1 MLSMAIDSASVW
13 QLLGEK
19 WWHSVHRVETFQL
32 KISIN
37 YLVSAFL
44 QKFRFR
50 AKQQEAKVVA
60 SSLVK
65 KTYLRGLFQNFP
77 NEVSFKHFFGLRL
90 EFFSSIEI
98 TLLNSPFNSHKIF
111 KKWAIAT
118 TRLKI
123 PATTRERSSR
133 KSKMLDMI
141 DRSKK

>member
-60 SSLVK
+60 SSFAK
-65 KTYLRGLFQNFP
+65 KTYLRVLF
-77 NEVSFKHFFGLRL
+77 
-90 EFFSSIEI
+90 
-98 TLLNSPFNSHKIF
+98 
-111 KKWAIAT
+111 
-118 TRLKI
+118 
-123 PATTRERSSR
+123 
-133 KSKMLDMI
+133 
-141 DRSKK
+141 